1 MEASELMIGD
11 LVTFKDC
18 QYDKDMVVIKIY
30 EINQEGNAFVFID
43 DSEVLDEVT
52 IDEEFVGI
60 PLTQE
65 ILEKN
70 GFNIEIAPY
79 TPDWKRC
86 ILNPNFFLE
95 DRLKGCYHF
104 NGNNLAKINYVH
116 ELQHALKLCRIEK
129 NIII

>member
-1 MEASELMIGD
+1 MKANELMIGD
-11 LVTFKDC
+11 LL
-18 QYDKDMVVIKIY
+18 YDKVNDY
-30 EINQEGNAFVFID
+30 YG
-43 DSEVLDEVT
+43 EVT
-52 IDEEFVGI
+52 GVIDNGEIYIDGVIAYVSDFI
-60 PLTQE
+60 PILITPE

-70 GFNIEIAPY
+70 GFRIEIAEY

-116 ELQHALKLCRIEK
+116 ELQHALKLCGIEK